1 MYKKEL
7 TWGGKPLT
15 IETGRI
21 ARQADGAALVTY
33 GETTVLA
40 TVCFEKKQKE
50 GMDFFPLTVTYQEKF
65 YANGK
70 IPGGFLKREARPSEK
85 ETLISRLI
93 DRPIRPMFEDGFK
106 NEVQVICQ
114 VLSYDKENDS
124 DVVALV
130 AACAALSLSGA
141 PTAATLGGCRIGFL
155 NGEYKLNPIKEEI
168 AESNL
173 DLMIAGTNE
182 GVLMVESEAEELSE
196 EIMLGAVVYGHKEIQ
211 KVIKAIEELTEVAG
225 KERFVPEAKPSYD
238 ELFASLKEFC
248 GEEVVK
254 AYSLEK
260 KLDRKAR
267 LDELKAQAKEKFVT
281 EDAPELSGVIDKLFK
296 KLEADVLRGAVLET
310 KTRIDGRTPTMIRPI
325 VCQTDILPRVHGSA
339 LFTRGE
345 TQGLVVATLG
355 NGKDEQMID
364 GLNELTF
371 DRFMLHYNFPP
382 FSVGECGRM
391 SGPGR
396 REIGHGKLARRAIEP
411 MLPSKEDFPYTIRL
425 VSEITESN
433 GSSSMATVCGSS
445 MALMAAGVPIERPVS
460 GIAMGLIK
468 EGDDFVVLS
477 DILGDEDHLGDMD
490 FKVAGTDQGITA
502 LQMDIKITS
511 ITADIM
517 KQALAQA
524 YEGRMHILGK
534 MAEAITESRS
544 EKSEFAP
551 SIESFFIN
559 KEKIRDVIGA
569 GGKVI
574 RQIQEDSGAEVMID
588 EDGKVTISG
597 VGQETIDKACNIVK
611 GIIAEAE
618 VGKNYVG
625 EVVRVVD
632 FGAFVRVLPN
642 VEGLVHIS
650 EIAPVR
656 LNVVDDI
663 LAEGDTVDV
672 TCLGIEQGKVKLSM
686 KNIDQSNSEITA
698 KIENVVATGGSP
710 RPERNDRN
718 DRNDRGGRFNNN
730 RNRSFRK

>member
-1 MYKKEL
+1 MFTMYKKEL

-40 TVCFEKKQKE
+40 TVCFNKKPKE
-50 GMDFFPLTVTYQEKF
+50 GLDFFPLTVTYQEKF

-70 IPGGFLKREARPSEK
+70 IPGGFLKRESRPSEK

-106 NEVQVICQ
+106 NETQVMCQ
-114 VLSYDKENDS
+114 VLSYDKENNA
-124 DVVALV
+124 DVVGLIG
-130 AACAALSLSGA
+130 ACAALAISGA
-141 PTAATLGGCRIGFL
+141 PTAGTLGGCRIGL
-155 NGEYKLNPIKEEI
+155 VDGEYQLNPTNDEVEG
-168 AESNL
+168 SDL
-173 DLMIAGTNE
+173 DLMIAGTKE
-182 GVLMVESEAEELSE
+182 GVLMVESEAQELSE
-196 EIMLGAVVYGHKEIQ
+196 EVMLGAVVYGHKEIQ
-211 KVIKAIEELTEVAG
+211 KLIAAIDEITEAAG
-225 KERFVPEAKPSYD
+225 KERFVPEKVETHD

-248 GEEVVK
+248 GEDVVK

-267 LDELKAQAKEKFVT
+267 LDELKAQSKTKLVT
-281 EDAPELSGVIDKLFK
+281 EDAPEVSLIIDKLFK
-296 KLEADVLRGAVLET
+296 KLEADVLRGSVLKT

-345 TQGLVVATLG
+345 TQGLIVATLG
-355 NGKDEQMID
+355 NGKDEKMVD
-364 GLNELTF
+364 GLDDLMF
-371 DRFMLHYNFPP
+371 DRFMLHYNFPS
-382 FSVGECGRM
+382 FSVGECGRV
-391 SGPGR
+391 GPPGR

-433 GSSSMATVCGSS
+433 GSSSMASVCGSS
-445 MALMAAGVPIERPVS
+445 MALMAAGVPIARPVS

-490 FKVAGTDQGITA
+490 FKVAGTEKGITA

-524 YEGRMHILGK
+524 YEGRIHILGK
-534 MAEAITESRS
+534 MAEAITETRAEMS
-544 EKSEFAP
+544 EYAP
-551 SIESFFIN
+551 SIHSFMIN
-559 KEKIRDVIGA
+559 KEKIREVIGA

-574 RQIQEDSGAEVMID
+574 RQLQEDSGAEIMID
-588 EDGKVTISG
+588 EDGKITVSG
-597 VGQETIDKACNIVK
+597 IGQETIDKACKMIKDIVT
-611 GIIAEAE
+611 EAE
-618 VGKNYVG
+618 VGKNYEG

-642 VEGLVHIS
+642 VEGLVHVS
-650 EIAPVR
+650 EIASVR
-656 LNVVDDI
+656 VNVVDDI
-663 LAEGDTVDV
+663 LKEGDKIDV
-672 TCLGIEQGKVKLSM
+672 TCLGIEHGKVKLSM
-686 KNIDQSNSEITA
+686 KNVEQTNDEIVARIDNV
-698 KIENVVATGGSP
+698 IETGGSP
-710 RPERNDRN
+710 RPERNDRDN
-718 DRNDRGGRFNNN
+718 NRGKFNNK
-730 RNRSFRK
+730 RRSFNR